1 MREFLGVDTYELAS
15 TGKSN
20 GNVFANPWQ
29 KRNIEEEA
37 KKIKSNKAIYDKRA
51 ELQKELTTLKKQ
63 HEASFMGIFAKP
75 WTPQETERLDFLNGW
90 IKTYNETIAIIENG
104 VRRTPPKNSVE
115 TPKQPTWIKM
125 GKSNV
130 KSFN

>member
-1 MREFLGVDTYELAS
+1 
-15 TGKSN
+15 
-20 GNVFANPWQ
+20 
-29 KRNIEEEA
+29 
-37 KKIKSNKAIYDKRA
+37 
-51 ELQKELTTLKKQ
+51 
-63 HEASFMGIFAKP
+63 MGIFAKP

-115 TPKQPTWIKM
+115 TPKQPTWMKM